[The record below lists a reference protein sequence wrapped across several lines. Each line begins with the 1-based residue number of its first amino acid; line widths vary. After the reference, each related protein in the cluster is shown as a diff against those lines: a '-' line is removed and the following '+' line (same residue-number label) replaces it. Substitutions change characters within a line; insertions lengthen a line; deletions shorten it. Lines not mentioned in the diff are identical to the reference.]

1 MAEPSHRKR
10 IWGWM
15 MYDWATQP
23 FHTLILTFIFGPYF
37 AEQVIAYLT
46 AGGMDAAHAKAE
58 AQSIWGYGL
67 TAAGLMIALSAPV
80 LGAIADES
88 KRRMPWIWLFSA
100 LYVIGSAGL
109 WIASPEDFPTVLVLI
124 FFALG
129 LIGVEFTTIF
139 TNALLPALGSREEIG
154 KISGNGWA
162 WGYVGGIVALV
173 IMLLLF
179 AENAAGVTLLG
190 TAPLFGLDPATREGT
205 RFVGPFVALWFVI
218 SMVPFFLWVREPKST
233 VPSQPGATGRSIE
246 ELMKTLR
253 SLPKRRSL
261 FAFLGASMFYRDAL
275 NGVFTFGGIYALG
288 ALEWSVVQIG
298 VFGIL
303 AAFTGAIF
311 TYFGGI
317 ADQRVG
323 PKPVIL
329 FSIAVLVSVC
339 LVILTI
345 TRESVLFMP
354 VEAGS
359 KLPDV
364 AFYICGAVLG
374 AVAGVIQ
381 SASRTMMVRQ
391 ADPERMTEAF
401 GLFALSGKATTFLA
415 PALIAVVSDVTN
427 SQRLGITPLIA
438 LFILGLV
445 LLAWVHPEGTKV
457 PDDA

>member
-23 FHTLILTFIFGPYF
+23 FHTLVVTFIFGPYF

-88 KRRMPWIWLFSA
+88 KRLMPWIWLFSA

-109 WIASPEDFPTVLVLI
+109 WIASPEDFPTVLVLV

-162 WGYVGGIVALV
+162 WGYFGGIIALV

-179 AENAAGVTLLG
+179 AENTAGVTLLG
-190 TAPLFGLDPATREGT
+190 SAPLFGLDPATREGT

-233 VPSQPGATGRSIE
+233 APVQPGAIGRSID

-261 FAFLGASMFYRDAL
+261 FAFLGSSMFYRDAL

-303 AAFTGAIF
+303 AAFTGSVF

-317 ADQRVG
+317 ADQKFG

-329 FSIAVLVSVC
+329 FSIAVLISVC

-345 TRESVLFMP
+345 TRESVLFTA
-354 VEAGS
+354 VETGS
-359 KLPDV
+359 KLPDI

-374 AVAGVIQ
+374 AVGGIIQ

-401 GLFALSGKATTFLA
+401 GLYALSGKATTFLA

>member
-1 MAEPSHRKR
+1 
-10 IWGWM
+10 

-37 AEQVIAYLT
+37 AEQLIATFT
-46 AGGMDAAHAKAE
+46 AGGMDPSMAKAE

-67 TAAGLMIALSAPV
+67 TTAGLTIAVLAPV
-80 LGAIADES
+80 LGSIADES
-88 KRRMPWIWLFSA
+88 KRRMPWIWVFSA
-100 LYVIGSAGL
+100 CYVVGAAGL
-109 WIASPEDFPTVLVLI
+109 WMASPESFPTVLVLM

-139 TNALLPALGSREEIG
+139 TNALLPALGTRDEIG

-162 WGYVGGIVALV
+162 WGYVGGIIALV

-179 AENAAGVTLLG
+179 AENADGVTLLG
-190 TAPLFGLDPATREGT
+190 SAPLFGLDPEAREGT

-218 SMVPFFLWVREPKST
+218 SMVPFFLWVREPKGVSLPMGT
-233 VPSQPGATGRSIE
+233 AVSKGFRDLGRT
-246 ELMKTLR
+246 LKTLPAR
-253 SLPKRRSL
+253 KSL
-261 FAFLGASMFYRDAL
+261 FAFLGSSMFYRDAL

-303 AAFTGAIF
+303 AAFTGAVF

-317 ADQRVG
+317 ADQKFG
-323 PKPVIL
+323 PKPVIV
-329 FSIAVLVSVC
+329 FSIVVLITVC
-339 LVILTI
+339 VVILTI
-345 TRESVLFMP
+345 TRDSVLFMA

-359 KLPDV
+359 TLPDV
-364 AFYICGAVLG
+364 AFYICGAALG
-374 AVAGVIQ
+374 AVSGVIQ

-401 GLFALSGKATTFLA
+401 GLYALSGKATTFLA
-415 PALIAVVSDVTN
+415 PALIAIVSDVTN

-445 LLAWVHPEGTKV
+445 LLAWVHPEGV
-457 PDDA
+457 PSDDDA

>member
-1 MAEPSHRKR
+1 MAQPSHRKR

-37 AEQVIAYLT
+37 AEQLIATFT
-46 AGGMDAAHAKAE
+46 AGGMDPSMAKAE

-67 TAAGLMIALSAPV
+67 TTAGLTIAVLAPV
-80 LGAIADES
+80 LGSIADES
-88 KRRMPWIWLFSA
+88 KRRMPWIWVFSA
-100 LYVIGSAGL
+100 CYVVGAAGL
-109 WIASPEDFPTVLVLI
+109 WMASPESFPTVLVLM

-139 TNALLPALGSREEIG
+139 TNALLPALGTRDEIG

-162 WGYVGGIVALV
+162 WGYVGGIIALV

-179 AENAAGVTLLG
+179 AENADGVTLLG
-190 TAPLFGLDPATREGT
+190 SAPLFGLDPEAREGT

-218 SMVPFFLWVREPKST
+218 SMVPFFLWVREPKGVSLPMGT
-233 VPSQPGATGRSIE
+233 AVSKGFRDLGRT
-246 ELMKTLR
+246 LKTLPAR
-253 SLPKRRSL
+253 KSL
-261 FAFLGASMFYRDAL
+261 FAFLGSSMFYRDAL

-303 AAFTGAIF
+303 AAFTGAVF

-317 ADQRVG
+317 ADQKFG
-323 PKPVIL
+323 PKPVIV
-329 FSIAVLVSVC
+329 FSIVVLITVC
-339 LVILTI
+339 VVILTI
-345 TRESVLFMP
+345 TRDSVLFMA

-359 KLPDV
+359 TLPDV
-364 AFYICGAVLG
+364 AFYICGAALG
-374 AVAGVIQ
+374 AVSGVIQ

-401 GLFALSGKATTFLA
+401 GLYALSGKATTFLA
-415 PALIAVVSDVTN
+415 PALIAIVSDVTN

-445 LLAWVHPEGTKV
+445 LLAWVHPEGV
-457 PDDA
+457 PSDDDA

>member
-1 MAEPSHRKR
+1 MGQPSHRKR

-37 AEQVIAYLT
+37 AEQVIAHLV

-67 TAAGLMIALSAPV
+67 TAAGLMIAVSAPI

-109 WIASPEDFPTVLVLI
+109 WMASPENFPIMLVLV
-124 FFALG
+124 FFGLG

-139 TNALLPALGSREEIG
+139 TNALLPALGTREEIG

-179 AENAAGVTLLG
+179 SENADGVTLLG
-190 TAPLFGLDPATREGT
+190 NAPLFGLDPAMREGT
-205 RFVGPFVALWFVI
+205 RFVGPFVALWFVL
-218 SMVPFFLWVREPKST
+218 SMIPFFLWVREPASKS
-233 VPSQPGATGRSIE
+233 VPMARSVKNGMRD
-246 ELMKTLR
+246 LTKTLR
-253 SLPKRRSL
+253 SLPSRHSL
-261 FAFLGASMFYRDAL
+261 FAFLGSSMFYRDAL

-303 AAFTGAIF
+303 AAFTGAVF
-311 TYFGGI
+311 TFAGGF
-317 ADQRVG
+317 ADQRFG
-323 PKPVIL
+323 PKPVIIFCIL
-329 FSIAVLVSVC
+329 VLISVC

-345 TRESVLFMP
+345 SRESVLFQT
-354 VEAGS
+354 VEATS
-359 KLPDV
+359 HLPDI

-374 AVAGVIQ
+374 AVSGVLQ

-391 ADPERMTEAF
+391 ADPARVTEAF
-401 GLFALSGKATTFLA
+401 GLYALSGKATSFLA
-415 PALIAVVSDVTN
+415 PGLIALASDVTN

-438 LFILGLV
+438 LFIVGLV

-457 PDDA
+457 SENA

>member
-1 MAEPSHRKR
+1 MGAPSHKKR

-23 FHTLILTFIFGPYF
+23 FHTLIISFIFGPYF

-46 AGGMDAAHAKAE
+46 AGGMETLQAKAQ

-67 TAAGLMIALSAPV
+67 TVTGLLIAVSAPL
-80 LGAIADES
+80 LGSIADES
-88 KRRMPWIWLFSA
+88 GSRMPWIKLFSA
-100 LYVIGSAGL
+100 LYVIGAAGL
-109 WIASPEDFPTVLVLI
+109 WLAAPGDFPTVLVLI
-124 FFALG
+124 FFGLG

-139 TNALLPALGSREEIG
+139 TNALLPALGSRNEIG

-162 WGYVGGIVALV
+162 WGYVGGIIALV

-179 AENAAGVTLLG
+179 AENASGVTLLG
-190 TAPLFGLDPATREGT
+190 IPPLFGFNPEMREGT

-218 SMVPFFLWVREPKST
+218 SMIPFFLWVTEPKIKGLSLT
-233 VPSQPGATGRSIE
+233 GAVSKGIRDLGR
-246 ELMKTLR
+246 TLA
-253 SLPKRRSL
+253 SLPSRKSL
-261 FAFLGASMFYRDAL
+261 FSYLISSMFYRDAL

-288 ALEWSVVQIG
+288 ALNWSVVDIG

-303 AAFTGAIF
+303 AALTGAIF
-311 TYFGGI
+311 TYFGGF
-317 ADQRVG
+317 ADQKFG
-323 PKPVIL
+323 PKPVIIFCIL
-329 FSIAVLVSVC
+329 VLVSTC

-345 TRESVLFMP
+345 TRESVLFMA
-354 VEAGS
+354 VDATS

-391 ADPERMTEAF
+391 ADPDRMTEAF
-401 GLFALSGKATTFLA
+401 GLYALSGKATSFLA
-415 PALIAVVSDVTN
+415 PGLIAVMSDVTG
-427 SQRLGITPLIA
+427 SQRLGIMPLIG
-438 LFILGLV
+438 LFLLGLV
-445 LLAWVHPEGTKV
+445 LLAWVNPEGTPEGTKV
-457 PDDA
+457 

>member
-1 MAEPSHRKR
+1 
-10 IWGWM
+10 

-37 AEQVIAYLT
+37 AEQLIATFT
-46 AGGMDAAHAKAE
+46 AGGMDPSMAKAE

-67 TAAGLMIALSAPV
+67 TTAGLTIAVLAPV
-80 LGAIADES
+80 LGSIADES
-88 KRRMPWIWLFSA
+88 KRRMPWIWVFSA
-100 LYVIGSAGL
+100 CYVVGAAGL
-109 WIASPEDFPTVLVLI
+109 WMASPESFPTVLVLM

-139 TNALLPALGSREEIG
+139 TNALLPALGTRDEIG

-162 WGYVGGIVALV
+162 WGYVGGIIALV

-179 AENAAGVTLLG
+179 AENADGVTLLG
-190 TAPLFGLDPATREGT
+190 SAPLFGLDPEAREGT

-218 SMVPFFLWVREPKST
+218 SMVPFFLWVREPKGVSL
-233 VPSQPGATGRSIE
+233 PMATAVSKGFRDLGRT
-246 ELMKTLR
+246 LKTLPAR
-253 SLPKRRSL
+253 KSL
-261 FAFLGASMFYRDAL
+261 FAFLGSSMFYRDAL

-303 AAFTGAIF
+303 AAFTGAVF

-317 ADQRVG
+317 ADQKFG
-323 PKPVIL
+323 PKPVIV
-329 FSIAVLVSVC
+329 FSIVVLITVC
-339 LVILTI
+339 VVILTI
-345 TRESVLFMP
+345 TRDSVLFMA

-359 KLPDV
+359 TLPDV
-364 AFYICGAVLG
+364 AFYICGAALG
-374 AVAGVIQ
+374 AVSGVIQ

-401 GLFALSGKATTFLA
+401 GLYALSGKATTFLA
-415 PALIAVVSDVTN
+415 PALIAIVSDVTN

-445 LLAWVHPEGTKV
+445 LLAWVHPEGV
-457 PDDA
+457 PSDDDA

>member
-67 TAAGLMIALSAPV
+67 TVAGLTIAIFAPI
-80 LGAIADES
+80 LGSIADEN
-88 KRRMPWIWLFSA
+88 KRRMPWIWLFSS

-109 WIASPEDFPTVLVLI
+109 WLASPADFPTLLVLI
-124 FFALG
+124 FFGLG

-139 TNALLPALGSREEIG
+139 TNALLPALGTREEIG

-162 WGYVGGIVALV
+162 WGYVGGIIALV

-190 TAPLFGLDPATREGT
+190 IAPLFGFDPEAREGT

-218 SMVPFFLWVREPKST
+218 SMVPFFLWVREPKAASL
-233 VPSQPGATGRSIE
+233 PMGRAVRKGMSDLI
-246 ELMKTLR
+246 KTLKT
-253 SLPKRRSL
+253 LPSRQSL
-261 FAFLGASMFYRDAL
+261 FAYLGASMFYRDAL

-303 AAFTGAIF
+303 AAFTGAVF

-317 ADQRVG
+317 ADQKFG
-323 PKPVIL
+323 PKPVIIFCIL
-329 FSIAVLVSVC
+329 VLVSVC

-345 TRESVLFMP
+345 TRESVLFTS

-359 KLPDV
+359 KLPDI

-374 AVAGVIQ
+374 AVSGVIQ

-415 PALIAVVSDVTN
+415 PALIALVSDLSN

-445 LLAWVHPEGTKV
+445 LLAWVNPEGTKV
-457 PDDA
+457 SENA

>member
-1 MAEPSHRKR
+1 MAQPSHRKR

-37 AEQVIAYLT
+37 AEQLIATFT
-46 AGGMDAAHAKAE
+46 AGGMDPSMAKAE

-67 TAAGLMIALSAPV
+67 TTAGLTIAVLAPV
-80 LGAIADES
+80 LGSIADES
-88 KRRMPWIWLFSA
+88 KRRMPWIWVFSA
-100 LYVIGSAGL
+100 CYVVGAAGL
-109 WIASPEDFPTVLVLI
+109 WMASPESFPTVLVLM

-139 TNALLPALGSREEIG
+139 TNALLPALGTRDEIG

-162 WGYVGGIVALV
+162 WGYVGGIIALV

-179 AENAAGVTLLG
+179 AENADGVTLLG
-190 TAPLFGLDPATREGT
+190 SAPLFGLDPEAREGT

-218 SMVPFFLWVREPKST
+218 SMVPFFLWVREPKGVSL
-233 VPSQPGATGRSIE
+233 PMATAVSKGFRDLGRT
-246 ELMKTLR
+246 LKTLPAR
-253 SLPKRRSL
+253 KSL
-261 FAFLGASMFYRDAL
+261 FAFLGSSMFYRDAL

-303 AAFTGAIF
+303 AAFTGAVF

-317 ADQRVG
+317 ADQKFG
-323 PKPVIL
+323 PKPVIV
-329 FSIAVLVSVC
+329 FSIVVLITVC
-339 LVILTI
+339 VVILTI
-345 TRESVLFMP
+345 TRDSVLFMA

-359 KLPDV
+359 TLPDV
-364 AFYICGAVLG
+364 AFYICGAALG
-374 AVAGVIQ
+374 AVSGVIQ

-401 GLFALSGKATTFLA
+401 GLYALSGKATTFLA
-415 PALIAVVSDVTN
+415 PALIAIVSDVTN

-445 LLAWVHPEGTKV
+445 LLAWVHPEGV
-457 PDDA
+457 PSDDDA